1 MMATKIGNEM
11 ARYEVSQN
19 KDKYLKEGALAK
31 FIVKFY
37 ADVISQ
43 YEKNLLKGDPTFPT
57 LPLKFSM
64 FKTLSHYNSND
75 KVVEKKYRSVASP
88 VTKRSCSR
96 PSSSWTSH
104 SSNCLVVSLDKGDTS
119 STTTASRFT

>member
-1 MMATKIGNEM
+1 MIKTVNKRNNYIILMATKIGNEI
-11 ARYEVSQN
+11 ARYEVTQN
-19 KDKYLKEGALAK
+19 KDKYLKEGALSK

-75 KVVEKKYRSVASP
+75 KVVEKKYRSVGWSL
-88 VTKRSCSR
+88 
-96 PSSSWTSH
+96 TS
-104 SSNCLVVSLDKGDTS
+104 D
-119 STTTASRFT
+119 STVHKVLC